1 MLRALL
7 SDSNEG
13 EVSVSTGF
21 FPATLEIERK
31 VHLIRNKKI
40 KEHQNIDI
48 PALGCEY
55 KPSKP
60 LNGSQHLN
68 FVHIVRIKNMRTMC
82 NR

>member
-1 MLRALL
+1 M
-7 SDSNEG
+7 
-13 EVSVSTGF
+13 
-21 FPATLEIERK
+21 
-31 VHLIRNKKI
+31 
-40 KEHQNIDI
+40 DI